1 MFDGKV
7 PTMGKDNP
15 INRFE
20 PNIDRIQRDIL
31 ALSRITSSTESGY
44 TRLSFTDEDRRARE
58 YIARLMEEEARL
70 TVSIDPVGNLIGR
83 RKGKKEK
90 PALLL
95 GSHLDTVRGGG
106 RFDGVSGVI
115 GALEVARRFEE
126 KGTDNIHPVE
136 VVAFIAEE
144 PSAFGLSTI
153 GSRGMAGKLSRELLE
168 SLTDGEGK
176 TLENAI
182 RDIGGDPS
190 NISKAK
196 RSSKDVLTYLELHI
210 EQGPHLYSKN
220 IPIGVV
226 TGIVG
231 ISRGKVEILGKN
243 DHSGTTSMDVRKDAL
258 VGGSEAVL
266 ALERVCSELAGVV
279 GTVGRVEVFPNS
291 SNVIPGR
298 MILDMEIR
306 SLSEDLLRQAASSFR
321 EALEWTREKRGVQI
335 LFEIGISSKPVIFD
349 SSIVRRMTRVCEQL
363 GIPHAK
369 LISGAGH
376 DANHLAEVAPA
387 GMIFVPSKEGR
398 SHCPEEWTEF
408 EQICLGTEVLAC
420 TLAGIDRD
428 TVLSSGHPDF

>member
-1 MFDGKV
+1 
-7 PTMGKDNP
+7 MGKDDP
-15 INRFE
+15 IKRFE
-20 PNIDRIQRDIL
+20 PNIDRIRRDIL
-31 ALSRITSSTESGY
+31 TLSRIISPTEPGY
-44 TRLSFTDEDRRARE
+44 TCLSFTDEDRRARE
-58 YIARLMEEEARL
+58 YIARLMEDEARL
-70 TVSIDPVGNLIGR
+70 TVRIDPVGNLIGR
-83 RKGKKEK
+83 REGKKVK

-115 GALEVARRFEE
+115 GAIEVARRFEE
-126 KGTDNIHPVE
+126 KGIENIHPME

-144 PSAFGLSTI
+144 RSPFGLSTI
-153 GSRGMAGKLSRELLE
+153 GSRGMAGKLLPELLG
-168 SLTDGEGK
+168 SLTDDTGR
-176 TLENAI
+176 TLEKAI
-182 RDIGGDPS
+182 REIGGDPS

-210 EQGPHLYSKN
+210 EQGSYLYSKN

-226 TGIVG
+226 TGIVE

-266 ALERVCSELAGVV
+266 ALEKVCAELTGVV
-279 GTVGRVEVFPNS
+279 GTVGRVEVFPNC

-321 EALEWTREKRGVQI
+321 EALEWIKEKRGIQI

-349 SSIVRRMTRVCEQL
+349 LSMVKRMIRVCEQL
-363 GIPHAK
+363 GIPYDK
-369 LISGAGH
+369 MTSGAGH

-387 GMIFVPSKEGR
+387 GMIFVPSKDGR

-408 EQICLGTEVLAC
+408 EQTCLGTEVLAC
-420 TLAGIDRD
+420 THAGIDRD
-428 TVLSSGHPDF
+428 AALSSGHLDF

>member
-1 MFDGKV
+1 
-7 PTMGKDNP
+7 MGKDDP
-15 INRFE
+15 IKRFE

-31 ALSRITSSTESGY
+31 ALSRITSPTEPGY

-58 YIARLMEEEARL
+58 YIARLMEDEARL
-70 TVSIDPVGNLIGR
+70 TVRIDPVGNIVGR
-83 RKGKKEK
+83 REGKKEK
-90 PALLL
+90 SAVLL

-115 GALEVARRFEE
+115 GAIEVARRFEE
-126 KGTDNIHPVE
+126 MRIENMHPVE

-144 PSAFGLSTI
+144 PSPFGLSTI
-153 GSRGMAGKLSRELLE
+153 GSRGMAGKLSPELLE
-168 SLTDGEGK
+168 SLRDDAGR
-176 TLENAI
+176 TLEKAI
-182 RDIGGDPS
+182 REMGGDPS

-196 RSSKDVLTYLELHI
+196 RSSKGLLTYLELHI
-210 EQGPHLYSKN
+210 EQGSYLYSKN

-231 ISRGKVEILGKN
+231 ISRGKVEILGEN
-243 DHSGTTSMDVRKDAL
+243 DHSGTTPMDVRKDAL
-258 VGGSEAVL
+258 VAGSEAVL
-266 ALERVCSELAGVV
+266 ALEKVCAKLAGVV

-298 MILDMEIR
+298 MVLDMEIR
-306 SLSEDLLRQAASSFR
+306 SLKEDLLRQAASSFR
-321 EALEWTREKRGVQI
+321 EALEWIRQKRGVQI
-335 LFEIGISSKPVIFD
+335 LFEIEISSKPVVFHLNMVKRVMD
-349 SSIVRRMTRVCEQL
+349 VCEQL
-363 GIPHAK
+363 GIPHTQ
-369 LISGAGH
+369 LTSGAGH

-387 GMIFVPSKEGR
+387 GMIFVPSKDGR

-428 TVLSSGHPDF
+428 SAL

>member
-1 MFDGKV
+1 
-7 PTMGKDNP
+7 MGKDDP
-15 INRFE
+15 IKRFE

-58 YIARLMEEEARL
+58 YIARLMEDEARL

-83 RKGKKEK
+83 REGKKRK

-115 GALEVARRFEE
+115 GAIEVARRFEE
-126 KGTDNIHPVE
+126 KGTKNIHPVE

-144 PSAFGLSTI
+144 PSPFGLSTI

-168 SLTDGEGK
+168 SLTDGAGR

-182 RDIGGDPS
+182 REMGGDPA
-190 NISKAK
+190 NIDKAN
-196 RSSKDVLTYLELHI
+196 RSSMDVLAYLELHV
-210 EQGPHLYSKN
+210 EQGPYLHSEN

-231 ISRGKVEILGKN
+231 ISRGKVEVIGKA

-258 VGGSEAVL
+258 AGGSEAVL
-266 ALERVCSELAGVV
+266 SLERVCAELAGVV

-298 MILDMEIR
+298 MILDVEIR
-306 SLSEDLLRQAASSFR
+306 SLSEDLLHQAASSFR
-321 EALEWTREKRGVQI
+321 EAIEWIKEKRGVQI
-335 LFEIGISSKPVIFD
+335 LFEIGISSKPVAFD
-349 SSIVRRMTRVCEQL
+349 LNMVKRIVRVCEQL

-369 LISGAGH
+369 LSSGAGH
-376 DANHLAEVAPA
+376 DANHLAEVAPV
-387 GMIFVPSKEGR
+387 GMIFIPSRDGR

-408 EQICLGTEVLAC
+408 EEVCLGTEVLAC
-420 TLAGIDRD
+420 TVAGIDRD
-428 TVLSSGHPDF
+428 AALSSGHPDF

>member
-1 MFDGKV
+1 
-7 PTMGKDNP
+7 MGKDDP
-15 INRFE
+15 IKRFE

-31 ALSRITSSTESGY
+31 ALSRIASPTEPGY

-58 YIARLMEEEARL
+58 YVARLMEDEARL
-70 TVSIDPVGNLIGR
+70 TVSIDPAGNLIGR
-83 RKGKKEK
+83 KKGKKEG

-126 KGTDNIHPVE
+126 EGIDNSHPIE
-136 VVAFIAEE
+136 VVAFIGEE
-144 PSAFGLSTI
+144 PSPFGLSTI
-153 GSRGMAGKLSRELLE
+153 GSRGMAGKLPLELLG
-168 SLTDGEGK
+168 SLIDNTGR
-176 TLENAI
+176 TLEKAI
-182 RDIGGDPS
+182 REMGGDPP
-190 NISKAK
+190 NMSKAK

-210 EQGPHLYSKN
+210 EQGPHLDSRN

-231 ISRGKVEILGKN
+231 ISRGRVEIVGKN

-258 VGGSEAVL
+258 VGGAEAVL
-266 ALERVCSELAGVV
+266 ALERICSELAGVV

-298 MILDMEIR
+298 VVLDMEIR
-306 SLSEDLLRQAASSFR
+306 SLSEDLLRQAASSFQ
-321 EALEWTREKRGVQI
+321 EALERIRKKRGIQI
-335 LFEIGISSKPVIFD
+335 PFEIGISSQPVVF
-349 SSIVRRMTRVCEQL
+349 SPGMVTRMIRVCELL
-363 GIPHAK
+363 GIPCAK
-369 LISGAGH
+369 LTSGAGH

-387 GMIFVPSKEGR
+387 GMIFVPSKDGR

-420 TLAGIDRD
+420 TVAEIDRD
-428 TVLSSGHPDF
+428 AALSNGHLDF